1 MFSVIYL
8 ISYKPNIDPDQIII
22 KLLIKIVDVIAS
34 VGNACIVGLPSR
46 LRIMQ
51 TIGPAI
57 YVQ

>member
-1 MFSVIYL
+1 M
-8 ISYKPNIDPDQIII
+8 QIII